1 MEPLGVRMGAA
12 LVLLEGI
19 RAVILQLVEMAA
31 AIILLAG
38 MRAAIVLL

>member
-1 MEPLGVRMGAA
+1 MGAA